1 MEGSTCMSGPRAF
14 LVRIAAG
21 SWLALTVTA
30 PAAHGDE
37 PLAARPQLTSPL
49 AQDIDRQL
57 ARDLEHDLSLEQ
69 SRVGARSATPLQRYQ
84 TGRDVQLSR
93 QNLDTLKTR
102 EPQARPI
109 PQLERRLDRV
119 TRPTGQVSR
128 SPGLQ
133 SGHSTS
139 LGLSG
144 SLGRR

>member
-1 MEGSTCMSGPRAF
+1 MSGTRSS
-14 LVRIAAG
+14 LVRIAFG
-21 SWLALTVTA
+21 IWLVTA
-30 PAAHGDE
+30 GAGLAALADE
-37 PLAARPQLTSPL
+37 PVPRTERPQLTSPL
-49 AQDIDRQL
+49 AQDIDREL
-57 ARDLEHDLSLEQ
+57 ARDIEHDLSLEQ

-119 TRPTGQVSR
+119 SRPTGQVSR

-133 SGHSTS
+133 SGHGTS